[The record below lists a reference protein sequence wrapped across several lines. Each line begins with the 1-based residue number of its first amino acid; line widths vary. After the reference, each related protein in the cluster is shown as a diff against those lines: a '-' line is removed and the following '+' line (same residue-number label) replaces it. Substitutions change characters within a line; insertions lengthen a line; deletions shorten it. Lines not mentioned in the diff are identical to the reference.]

1 MTKPS
6 VNLRHFT
13 GLKGL
18 ILLILAPAPLCAI
31 AIALATNSQAISA
44 TQTAISNASWF
55 SNVSVSFSGDN
66 VNIVSDGRP
75 TGWQKSM
82 QNLRLE

>member
-1 MTKPS
+1 MLVTKPS

-31 AIALATNSQAISA
+31 AIALAANSQAISPM
-44 TQTAISNASWF
+44 QTAISKA
-55 SNVSVSFSGDN
+55 
-66 VNIVSDGRP
+66 
-75 TGWQKSM
+75 
-82 QNLRLE
+82 

>member
-1 MTKPS
+1 MTKHS

-31 AIALATNSQAISA
+31 AIVLASNSQAISPS
-44 TQTAISNASWF
+44 QTGISKASWF
-55 SNVSVSFSGDN
+55 SNVTVTFSGDN

-75 TGWQKSM
+75 NWIAEKYAKPKA
-82 QNLRLE
+82 